1 MTNFRPHPLPFTSK
15 DPRMQDPKGENV
27 EGGDTNLNHFSE
39 AIFSCPIVV
48 ATEPVYA
55 LARQIKKAKQKRH
68 DKKEAEAEDSASNAK
83 KEKWYADD
91 KEQYSDSE
99 GEQHIR
105 QRAQRDGPWAP
116 DLSQT
121 RMEQQRWAET
131 QARLRLCTPE
141 RPGYHKDQCLAHEKK
156 QPQESSSSG
165 TSAN

>member
-1 MTNFRPHPLPFTSK
+1 MSSFRPHPLPFTSK

-39 AIFSCPIVV
+39 AIFSCPVVV
-48 ATEPVYA
+48 ATEPAYA
-55 LARQIKKAKQKRH
+55 LARQIKKAKQKRA
-68 DKKEAEAEDSASNAK
+68 DKKAAEAESSASNAK

-91 KEQYSDSE
+91 KEECSDSDD
-99 GEQHIR
+99 EQYMR
-105 QRAQRDGPWAP
+105 QSGQRNDPWAP

-121 RMEQQRWAET
+121 RMEEQKWKET
-131 QARLRLCTPE
+131 QDRMRLCTPE
-141 RPGYHKDQCLAHEKK
+141 CPAYHKDQCLAHEKK